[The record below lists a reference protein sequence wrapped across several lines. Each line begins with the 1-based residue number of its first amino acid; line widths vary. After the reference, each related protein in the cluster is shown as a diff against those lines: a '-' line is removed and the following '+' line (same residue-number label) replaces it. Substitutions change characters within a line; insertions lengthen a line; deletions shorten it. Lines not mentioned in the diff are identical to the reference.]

1 MQMVQWVLT
10 LDSFTHVR
18 PLFSHGFSTHT
29 KKKHS
34 IVNDLAQLN
43 FLISIHFTISVM
55 ADIMAAS
62 NVKICR

>member
-29 KKKHS
+29 KKHS
-34 IVNDLAQLN
+34 IDDDLAQLN
-43 FLISIHFTISVM
+43 FLISIHFTISLM
-55 ADIMAAS
+55 ADIVAAS
-62 NVKICR
+62 NVKIGR